1 MLLYFILVLNRQIL
15 RYCING
21 FVTITLLTIIRKFRH
36 IKAQGRVTLSLYDLI
51 KWGDFLNLE
60 KKIEVDYDYEIA
72 LLLSENCET
81 LIGGSAK
88 ILKKALKNSETLN
101 LSVKGLDI
109 FFREKPLGSFA
120 VDVCQS
126 MPDVEKIQEL
136 TDKLYANLIDK
147 NTNSRKVA
155 ETLGS
160 LDVIFKIDKNSAVR
174 LLAKTITKWYDTAT
188 DLYMNARYGLG
199 LKQPDRAM
207 LGEQFRADVD
217 ELISDTFTT
226 LKKKKS
232 PQNAEICNV
241 IRADCRD
248 VSELIAEY
256 SYYLTSHKIFCVKCK
271 LCGNHFL
278 ASSWNSLYCVDC
290 KVLQKKNSKT
300 VYRAKCSGGVHQER
314 QRIKY
319 LFENFIHKNKAWNTL
334 SDAAKA
340 EYQALRSEFVRQSA
354 AMLREFDKSG
364 EAELEKKIREYLCNM
379 DSRRLELESKVN
391 K

>member
-1 MLLYFILVLNRQIL
+1 M
-15 RYCING
+15 
-21 FVTITLLTIIRKFRH
+21 
-36 IKAQGRVTLSLYDLI
+36 
-51 KWGDFLNLE
+51 E
-60 KKIEVDYDYEIA
+60 KKFEVDYDYEIA

-81 LIGGSAK
+81 LIGGSEK
-88 ILKKALKNSETLN
+88 VLKKALKNSETTN

-120 VDVCQS
+120 VDVCQPS
-126 MPDVEKIQEL
+126 PDIEKLQEL

-155 ETLGS
+155 ETLGN
-160 LDVIFKIDKNSAVR
+160 LDVLFKIDKNSAVR

-217 ELISDTFTT
+217 KLISDTFTT

-232 PQNAEICNV
+232 PQNTEISEI

-248 VSELIAEY
+248 ISELLAEY
-256 SYYLTSHKIFCVKCK
+256 SHYLTSHKIFCVKCK

-278 ASSWNSLYCVDC
+278 ASSWNSLYCADC
-290 KVLQKKNSKT
+290 KLLQKKNSKT
-300 VYRAKCSGGVHQER
+300 VYRAKCSDGVHQER

-319 LFENFIHKNKAWNTL
+319 QFENFIHKNKAWNTL

-340 EYQALRSEFVRQSA
+340 EYQVLRSEFVRQSA

-364 EAELEKKIREYLCNM
+364 EAELEKKIREYLGDM
-379 DSRRLELESKVN
+379 DSRMLELEGKA

>member
-1 MLLYFILVLNRQIL
+1 M
-15 RYCING
+15 
-21 FVTITLLTIIRKFRH
+21 
-36 IKAQGRVTLSLYDLI
+36 
-51 KWGDFLNLE
+51 E
-60 KKIEVDYDYEIA
+60 KKFEVDYDYEIV

-88 ILKKALKNSETLN
+88 ILKKVLKNSEN
-101 LSVKGLDI
+101 PDLSVKGLDI

-120 VDVCQS
+120 VDVCQPS
-126 MPDVEKIQEL
+126 PDIEKIQEIS
-136 TDKLYANLIDK
+136 DRLYANLIDK
-147 NTNSRKVA
+147 NTNNRKVA
-155 ETLGS
+155 ETLGN
-160 LDVIFKIDKNSAVR
+160 LDVIFKIEKNSAVR
-174 LLAKTITKWYDTAT
+174 LLAKTIIKWYETAT

-207 LGEQFRADVD
+207 LGEQFRADVE

-232 PQNAEICNV
+232 PQNTEISEI

-248 VSELIAEY
+248 ISELLAEY
-256 SYYLTSHKIFCVKCK
+256 SHYLTSHKIFCVKCK
-271 LCGNHFL
+271 LCGNYFL
-278 ASSWNSLYCVDC
+278 ANSWNSLYCADC

-300 VYRAKCSGGVHQER
+300 VYRTKCSSGVHQER

-319 LFENFIHKNKAWNTL
+319 QFENFIQKNRAWDTL

-340 EYQALRSEFVRQSA
+340 EYQALRSEFVRESA

-364 EAELEKKIREYLCNM
+364 EAELEKKILEFLGDM
-379 DSRRLELESKVN
+379 DSKRLELEWNVN

>member
-1 MLLYFILVLNRQIL
+1 MLFYFILVANRQITQY
-15 RYCING
+15 RINS
-21 FVTITLLTIIRKFRH
+21 FITTTPLTIIRIFRH
-36 IKAQGRVTLSLYDLI
+36 IKVQCHVTLSLYDLI

-60 KKIEVDYDYEIA
+60 KKFEVDYDYEIV

-120 VDVCQS
+120 VDLCQS
-126 MPDVEKIQEL
+126 SPDIEKIQEL
-136 TDKLYANLIDK
+136 SNKLYANLIDK

-160 LDVIFKIDKNSAVR
+160 LDVLFKIDKNSAVR
-174 LLAKTITKWYDTAT
+174 LLARTITKWYETAT

-217 ELISDTFTT
+217 ELIFDTFTT

-232 PQNAEICNV
+232 PQNTEISK
-241 IRADCRD
+241 IFRADCRD
-248 VSELIAEY
+248 ISELLAEY
-256 SYYLTSHKIFCVKCK
+256 SHYLTSHKIFCVKCK

-278 ASSWNSLYCVDC
+278 ASSWNSLYCADC
-290 KVLQKKNSKT
+290 KLLQKKNSKT
-300 VYRAKCSGGVHQER
+300 VYRAKCSDGVHRER

-319 LFENFIHKNKAWNTL
+319 QFENFVHKSKLWNIF

-340 EYQALRSEFVRQSA
+340 EYQVLRKEFVTMSA
-354 AMLREFDKSG
+354 SMLREFDKSG
-364 EAELEKKIREYLCNM
+364 DAELENKILEFLGDM
-379 DSRRLELESKVN
+379 DSKRLELEGNMK